1 MLWNAAN
8 GHVTI
13 GSTAMNYVSFGCG
26 EKILVVLPGLS
37 DGLTTV
43 KGKALLLAMPYRRY
57 FERYT
62 IYIFSR
68 KNEMPQGYS
77 IFDMA
82 DDQAKALKT
91 LGLKKVSI
99 LGVSQ
104 GGMIAQYLAINHA
117 DLVEKLVIAVSAP
130 RANATIQEC
139 IGQWIDYANQGNHK
153 RLMIDTAEKSYSE
166 KYLKKYRKLYPLLGK
181 LGKPA
186 NYSRFLINANAA
198 LCFDAVNDL
207 KKIVCPTLI
216 VGGEA
221 DKIVGID
228 ASYALKS
235 LILNSELYVY
245 DGLGHA
251 AYEEAD
257 DFYDRVFKF
266 LDAEQCL
273 PFQTEYG
280 KII

>member
-1 MLWNAAN
+1 MLWNAVS
-8 GHVTI
+8 GQVTI
-13 GSTAMNYVSFGCG
+13 GSTAMNYASFGHG

-43 KGKALLLAMPYRRY
+43 KGKALLLAAPYKRY

-68 KNEMPQGYS
+68 KNEMPPGYS
-77 IFDMA
+77 IPDMA

-91 LGLKKVSI
+91 LGLKKISI

-104 GGMIAQYLAINHA
+104 GGMIAQSLAINHA
-117 DLVEKLVIAVSAP
+117 DLVEKLIIAVSAP
-130 RANATIQEC
+130 RVNAAIQEC
-139 IGQWIDYANQGNHK
+139 IGHWVDYANQGNHK

-186 NYSRFLINANAA
+186 NYSRFLINANAI
-198 LCFDAVNDL
+198 LCFDALNDL
-207 KKIVCPTLI
+207 KKIICPTLI
-216 VGGEA
+216 VGGSD

-228 ASYALKS
+228 ASYALKNR
-235 LILNSELYVY
+235 ILNSELYVY

-257 DFYDRVFKF
+257 DFYERVFRF
-266 LDAEQCL
+266 LDMAQ
-273 PFQTEYG
+273 
-280 KII
+280 